1 MKGLIL
7 SVPRHFL
14 KVGCDVEDH
23 AEDNVEE
30 EMAEKDCVWGVG
42 EDAGGNYRRNF
53 SIYRTH
59 HDFFVKG

>member
-14 KVGCDVEDH
+14 KVGCDVKDH

-30 EMAEKDCVWGVG
+30 EMAEKDSFWGFG
-42 EDAGGNYRRNF
+42 KDAGRDRSADYAD
-53 SIYRTH
+53 YT
-59 HDFFVKG
+59 D